1 MVGAYHS
8 TSVRQPQGTGD
19 QFPHPKNVGD
29 KGKLRSSLIQY
40 FFALGKMYT
49 INKILDC
56 YAGTF
61 PDHRS
66 PFHVLA

>member
-1 MVGAYHS
+1 ME
-8 TSVRQPQGTGD
+8 D
-19 QFPHPKNVGD
+19 VGD